1 MEKKFYIYWDE
12 DYNGS
17 DRDEL
22 LEIVSSEEEKEKFI
36 EDWCTRKA
44 GVLLHG
50 LVAED
55 RKHVLNLFRKQL
67 FVMNEPRYK

>member
-1 MEKKFYIYWDE
+1 MKYYIYWDS

-22 LEIVSSEEEKEKFI
+22 LEIVNSVEEKERSV

-44 GVLLHG
+44 GPLLYG
-50 LVAED
+50 LTAND
-55 RKHVLNLFRKQL
+55 RKLILNQFRKQL

>member
-1 MEKKFYIYWDE
+1 MKYYIYWDE

-22 LEIVSSEEEKEKFI
+22 LEIVNSVEEKEKFVD
-36 EDWCTRKA
+36 DWCIRKA
-44 GVLLHG
+44 GSLLSG
-50 LVAED
+50 LDNEAKEVI
-55 RKHVLNLFRKQL
+55 KNQFRKQL

>member
-1 MEKKFYIYWDE
+1 MKYYIYWDE

-22 LEIVSSEEEKEKFI
+22 LEIVNSVEEKENFI
-36 EDWCTRKA
+36 DDWCTIKA
-44 GVLLHG
+44 GALFSG
-50 LVAED
+50 LDNEAKEVI
-55 RKHVLNLFRKQL
+55 KNQFRKQL

>member
-1 MEKKFYIYWDE
+1 MEYYIYWDS

-22 LEIVSSEEEKEKFI
+22 LEIVNSVEEKERFVD
-36 EDWCTRKA
+36 DWCTRKVGA
-44 GVLLHG
+44 LLSG
-50 LVAED
+50 LNDEAKEVV
-55 RKHVLNLFRKQL
+55 KSQFRKQL

>member
-1 MEKKFYIYWDE
+1 MEFYIYWDE

-22 LEIVSSEEEKEKFI
+22 LGIVNSEEEKEKI
-36 EDWCTRKA
+36 IDNWCTRKA
-44 GVLLHG
+44 GHLLYS
-50 LVAED
+50 LPDED
-55 RKHVLNLFRKQL
+55 KEIIKNMFRKQL

>member
-1 MEKKFYIYWDE
+1 MKYYIYWDS

-22 LEIVSSEEEKEKFI
+22 LEIVNSVEEKERFV
-36 EDWCTRKA
+36 DGWCTRKA
-44 GVLLHG
+44 GPLLYG
-50 LVAED
+50 LNDEAKEVV
-55 RKHVLNLFRKQL
+55 KSQFRKQL

>member
-1 MEKKFYIYWDE
+1 MEYYIYWDS

-22 LEIVSSEEEKEKFI
+22 LEIVNSVEEKERFVD
-36 EDWCTRKA
+36 DWCTRKA
-44 GVLLHG
+44 GPLLIG
-50 LVAED
+50 LIADD
-55 RKHVLNLFRKQL
+55 RKLILNQFRKQL

>member
-1 MEKKFYIYWDE
+1 MEYYIYWDE

-22 LEIVSSEEEKEKFI
+22 LKIANSIEEKEDFI
-36 EDWCTRKA
+36 EEWCTRKA
-44 GVLLHG
+44 GLLLYG
-50 LVAED
+50 LNED
-55 RKHVLNLFRKQL
+55 DKETIKNMFRKQL

>member
-1 MEKKFYIYWDE
+1 MEYYIYWDS

-22 LEIVSSEEEKEKFI
+22 LEIVKSEEEKEKFI
-36 EDWCTRKA
+36 DDWCTRKA
-44 GVLLHG
+44 GPLLYG
-50 LVAED
+50 LNDEARD
-55 RKHVLNLFRKQL
+55 IILNQFRRQL

>member
-1 MEKKFYIYWDE
+1 MEFYIYWDE

-22 LEIVSSEEEKEKFI
+22 LDVVNFEEEKEKFI
-36 EDWCTRKA
+36 DDWCTRKA
-44 GVLLHG
+44 GPLLYG
-50 LVAED
+50 LHDED
-55 RKHVLNLFRKQL
+55 KEIIKNMFRKQL

>member
-1 MEKKFYIYWDE
+1 MKYYIYWDE

-22 LEIVSSEEEKEKFI
+22 LEIVNSVEEKENFI
-36 EDWCTRKA
+36 DDWCTRKA
-44 GVLLHG
+44 GALLSC
-50 LVAED
+50 LDNEAKEVI
-55 RKHVLNLFRKQL
+55 KNQFRKQL

>member
-1 MEKKFYIYWDE
+1 MEFYIYWDE

-22 LEIVSSEEEKEKFI
+22 LKIVNSEEEKEKFI
-36 EDWCTRKA
+36 DRWCTRKA
-44 GVLLHG
+44 GLLLYG
-50 LVAED
+50 LNDED
-55 RKHVLNLFRKQL
+55 KENIKNVFRKQL

>member
-1 MEKKFYIYWDE
+1 MEFYIYWDE

-22 LEIVSSEEEKEKFI
+22 LKIVNSEEEKEKFI
-36 EDWCTRKA
+36 DSWCTRKA
-44 GVLLHG
+44 GLLLYG
-50 LVAED
+50 LNDED
-55 RKHVLNLFRKQL
+55 KENIKNVFRKQL

>member
-1 MEKKFYIYWDE
+1 MKYYIYWDE

-22 LEIVSSEEEKEKFI
+22 LGMVSSEEEKEKFVD
-36 EDWCTRKA
+36 DWCTRKA
-44 GVLLHG
+44 GALLSG
-50 LVAED
+50 LNDEA
-55 RKHVLNLFRKQL
+55 RNTIKNQFRKQL

>member
-1 MEKKFYIYWDE
+1 MKYYIYWDE

-22 LEIVSSEEEKEKFI
+22 LEIVNSVEEKEKI
-36 EDWCTRKA
+36 VDDWCTRKA
-44 GVLLHG
+44 GVLLSG
-50 LVAED
+50 LNDEAKEVV
-55 RKHVLNLFRKQL
+55 KSQFRKQL